1 MKKTIIGL
9 FFSLFVLSASAE
21 HEEQTGEVYFQNIPA
36 LCGTPEMIQAYTD
49 HADMKP
55 LFISLGREGMKINGE
70 AVYMMTIMVN
80 TDNTETMSVIDVPSG
95 TERCILYHT
104 FDLTTVD
111 KNK

>member
-1 MKKTIIGL
+1 MKKLLIILLFGL
-9 FFSLFVLSASAE
+9 VAFSVNAD
-21 HEEQTGEVYFQNIPA
+21 HEEQTGEVYFQNVPA
-36 LCGTPEMIQAYTD
+36 LCGTPEMIQTYTD

-55 LFISLGREGMKINGE
+55 LFISLGREGMNINGE

-104 FDLTTVD
+104 FNLTKVD
-111 KNK
+111 KSE

>member
-1 MKKTIIGL
+1 MKKTIIVL

-21 HEEQTGEVYFQNIPA
+21 HKEQTGEVYFQNIPV

-49 HADMKP
+49 HANMKP